1 LLGIERQVTPITP
14 NDKSIKVEINSVIKA
29 FA

>member
-1 LLGIERQVTPITP
+1 LLGVERQVTPITP
-14 NDKSIKVEINSVIKA
+14 NDKSIEVEVNSIIKA